1 MFGHAMMCNWF
12 GPEFS
17 ITEAEALELS
27 RAYAGWRQHYG
38 GVFDPKTEA
47 LMTLLGV
54 AAAIEGPRVMRI
66 SARKKAI
73 KRQAQEAAEAHKR
86 STAPNVVPIGG

>member
-1 MFGHAMMCNWF
+1 MFGHAMLCNWF
-12 GPEFS
+12 GPEFA
-17 ITEAEALELS
+17 ITEPEALELS

-47 LMTLLGV
+47 LVTLIGV
-54 AAAIEGPRVMRI
+54 AMALEAPRAMRV

-73 KRQAQEAAEAHKR
+73 KRQAAEAQAAHAR
-86 STAPNVVPIGG
+86 STAPNVVNIGS